1 MLSKFLF
8 IGLGGSGG
16 KTLQFL
22 HQNLELKLKTINK
35 PMPKGWQFL
44 WIDVPSTPDL
54 LDPGTGV
61 KPLPNKYYLPLS
73 GDGLTYSQVD
83 GAIMQNKG
91 GDLYEEMAQWSPD
104 PSRVAVPI
112 SDGAGQYRAIGRVVT
127 MSKYHEIGNRID
139 ASMQQME
146 GAGVVDELKDI
157 TRALNFDVDDGAQSR
172 EAQIIIVS
180 SLAGG
185 SGAGSIVDVGDIV
198 RAKVTNDS
206 QWSDNSVG
214 VLYTPDVF
222 DGQVNN
228 VSIEANSLF
237 ALTEIVSGFY
247 DSKPGVRPISNIL
260 PQFGIEKPN
269 DTRRGPRYNFVIG
282 KSNGQISFPTPQDIF
297 KNTGRLLSA
306 WCLDPHITDVIKANV
321 LTNWEA
327 ECADVQNVAGLYHP
341 VGPQGVKPGFPLN
354 SMGYS
359 SVSLGREYFREYAV
373 QRISKKAIKHLIR
386 AHWDSA
392 VMAGTKS
399 PQLALEEKTDQM
411 WGYFLENSG
420 LNEVGDNKNQLTDD
434 IRSPNSVNNA
444 TVYANKIID
453 FATEGKD
460 QQKIS
465 DWVNDVVASYNY
477 YISQYQSV
485 EDLEQNEQAKKW
497 GSSFGEKFVNHVIS
511 TITDAGVGARVAL
524 ELVKKLEHELEK
536 IIRDLEREKAEYDHF
551 SLAFKN
557 TITENL
563 DSLGN
568 NAKIDSNHTI
578 WDTLR
583 SDLKNPLL
591 YTSESSLRVKSI
603 LLIQEFREGVLPGI
617 KKSLNEIIDIAELA
631 LDETQLEGKEVAL
644 WTEETPSDGLRPS
657 KNEVLIESWREYEDK
672 YNELVTKAYSDSQS
686 WIEAEGK
693 LLKDILTG
701 SEEEG
706 LISVSKEWVLEN
718 LDFKDRTQAPQ
729 QGDYSVHSQIF
740 DIKDRA
746 EEIILDPEK
755 DFGKYISQPLDEYLS
770 RDQAGSTRVLAERT
784 DKFIQSLNRALDMA
798 RPQIKVERRMNQKIH
813 KESLET
819 KLVVSGIPITEEQV
833 KSRVIS
839 SLLPHFD
846 NNQNTVD
853 TLFSSSRAK
862 SIQFYAVFE
871 TAKDMA
877 VFNSLWETLMKS
889 WSQNRQLPSQL
900 AGMWQWRRTRNL
912 LHSIP
917 LQPEVIDSFI
927 AGWFTAKIMDD
938 IKEEELNSAASIN
951 LYLPELDRSIDFPS
965 PLIEQNPRP
974 QDMLAT
980 VLLSL
985 PLAIGSYTTGLSDES
1000 LKPYERLILLGSSG
1014 GSIGSYNTINSELKS
1029 FVSEN
1034 DRDEIIGKLKHWRRN
1049 YERLKITPVVENGV
1063 YNRFPSTG
1071 WELSSKIV
1079 EVLDNMI
1086 NAVERLETQNP
1097 EDY

>member
-83 GAIMQNKG
+83 GAILQNKG

-104 PSRVAVPI
+104 PSRVNVPI
-112 SDGAGQYRAIGRVVT
+112 SDGAGQFRAIGRVVT

-139 ASMQQME
+139 ASMQLME

-157 TRALNFDVDDGAQSR
+157 TKALNFDVDDGAQSR
-172 EAQIIIVS
+172 EAQIVIVS

-222 DGQVNN
+222 DGEVNN

-247 DSKPGVRPISNIL
+247 DSKPGERPLSNIL

-282 KSNGQISFPTPQDIF
+282 KSNGQITFPTPQDIF

-306 WCLDPHITDVIKANV
+306 WCLDPQITDVIKANV

-327 ECADVQNVAGLYHP
+327 ECADVQNVTGLYHP

-373 QRISKKAIKHLIR
+373 QRISKKAITHLIR
-386 AHWDSA
+386 AHWDA
-392 VMAGTKS
+392 DVYADKKS

-411 WGYFLENSG
+411 WGYFLDNSG
-420 LNEVGDNKNQLTDD
+420 LNEIGENKNQLTDE

-444 TVYANKIID
+444 TVFANKIID
-453 FATEGKD
+453 FATQGKD
-460 QQKIS
+460 QQKIKE
-465 DWVNDVVASYNY
+465 WVDDVVDAYNY

-485 EDLEQNEQAKKW
+485 ENLEQNEQAKKW
-497 GSSFGEKFVNHVIS
+497 GSSFEKRFVDHIIS
-511 TITDAGVGARVAL
+511 TVSDAGVGARVAL
-524 ELVKKLEHELEK
+524 ELVKKLEYELNE

-557 TITENL
+557 TITESL
-563 DSLGN
+563 DSLGDN
-568 NAKIDSNHTI
+568 VKIDSSHSI

-583 SDLKNPLL
+583 SELKNPLL

-603 LLIQEFREGVLPGI
+603 NLIQEFKEGVLPGI
-617 KKSLNEIIDIAELA
+617 KKSLSEIIDVAELA
-631 LDETQLEGKEVAL
+631 LDETQEEGKEVAL
-644 WTEETPSDGLRPS
+644 WTEEVPSDALRPS
-657 KNEVLIESWREYEDK
+657 KNEVLIESWKEYEDK
-672 YNELVTKAYSDSQS
+672 YNELVTKAYSNSQS
-686 WIEAEGK
+686 WIESEGK
-693 LLKDILTG
+693 LLKDILSG
-701 SEEEG
+701 SGEDS
-706 LISVSKEWVLEN
+706 LISISKDWILEN

-729 QGDYSVHSQIF
+729 KGEYISNSQIF
-740 DIKDRA
+740 DIKDIA
-746 EEIILDPEK
+746 EEIILDSEK
-755 DFGKYISQPLDEYLS
+755 DFGKYINQPLDEYLS
-770 RDQAGSTRVLAERT
+770 IDQAGSPRVLAERT
-784 DKFIQSLNRALDMA
+784 DKFIQSLNKALDMA
-798 RPQIKVERRMNQKIH
+798 RPQIKVERRLNQRIH

-819 KLVVSGIPITEEQV
+819 KLVVSGIPITEQQV
-833 KSRVIS
+833 KDRATS

-853 TLFSSSRAK
+853 TLFNSSRAK

-871 TAKDMA
+871 TAKDIA

-889 WSQNRQLPSQL
+889 WSQNRQLPAQL

-917 LQPEVIDSFI
+917 LQPEVISSFI
-927 AGWFTAKIMDD
+927 AGWFTARTMNHVH
-938 IKEEELNSAASIN
+938 EEELNSAANVS
-951 LYLPELDRSIDFPS
+951 LYIPSLDRKIEFPS
-965 PLIEQNPRP
+965 PLIAQNPRP
-974 QDMLAT
+974 QDMLSSI
-980 VLLSL
+980 LLSL
-985 PLAIGSYTTGLSDES
+985 PLAIGSYTTGLSEEA

-1014 GSIGSYNTINSELKS
+1014 GPIMTYSTINSEFKS
-1029 FVSEN
+1029 FIEN
-1034 DRDEIIGKLKHWRRN
+1034 NNRDEIIEKLRNWRKN
-1049 YERLKITPVVENGV
+1049 YENIKIAPVLQHGQ

-1071 WELSSKIV
+1071 WELSSLIV

-1086 NAVERLETQNP
+1086 SAVERLESQNP